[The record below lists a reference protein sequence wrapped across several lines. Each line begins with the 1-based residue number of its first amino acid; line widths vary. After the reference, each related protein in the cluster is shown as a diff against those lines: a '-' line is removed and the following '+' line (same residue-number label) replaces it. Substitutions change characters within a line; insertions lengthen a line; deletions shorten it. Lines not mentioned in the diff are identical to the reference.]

1 MKNIIGILN
10 YNENF
15 VEKVIKEIFPI
26 YELWNIRALD
36 DLPNVL
42 TGGRTKDIARF
53 SDFIKEHA
61 DKDESFELVIYV
73 GYGWKNHPTIMLNA
87 TVKALKVNFD
97 KL

>member
-61 DKDESFELVIYV
+61 GKDEPFELVIYV
-73 GYGWKNHPTIMLNA
+73 GYGWKNHPTMMHYP
-87 TVKALKVNFD
+87 TVKALKVSFD
-97 KL
+97 